1 MKAALYTGDKRLQIC
16 DVPTPEIGAADV
28 LVKVAACGVCHTD
41 LHYTDHG
48 TPTAKKPPL
57 ILGHEISGTIELAGA
72 SVKSLKT
79 GDAVLIPAVL
89 TCGSC
94 SQCRNGRENIC
105 ENMTMLG
112 NHMDGGFA
120 EFVRVP
126 AKDLCKL
133 PAELPLQDACII
145 ADALTTPYHAVIN
158 RARVRPGETVVV
170 IGCGGVGVNAVQLA
184 ASIGALVVA
193 VDIDDA
199 KLETAKRLGASLAV
213 NSKSPDAA
221 KEIRKLAGGGA
232 DVVFEIVGR
241 PVTQDLALSVVR
253 TGGRVLFVGYSPE
266 PATLQ
271 SGKIMFRELDVIGSL
286 GCRPVDY
293 PKVIELVRQ
302 KKVQLSPLISSRF
315 PLDRVND
322 AFDALRSGTV
332 LRTIVT
338 PN

>member
-1 MKAALYTGDKRLQIC
+1 MKAAVFTGDKRLQVTE
-16 DVPTPEIGAADV
+16 VPTPEIGPADI

-57 ILGHEISGTIELAGA
+57 ILGHEISGTVERLGA
-72 SVKSLKT
+72 AVKNFRP
-79 GDAVLIPAVL
+79 GDPLLIPAVL
-89 TCGSC
+89 TCGLC
-94 SQCRNGRENIC
+94 SLCRNGRENIC

-112 NHMDGGFA
+112 NHIDGGFA

-126 AKDLCKL
+126 AKDLCQL
-133 PAELPLQDACII
+133 PAELPLQDACVI

-170 IGCGGVGVNAVQLA
+170 IGCGGVGINAVQLA
-184 ASIGALVVA
+184 ASLGAIVLA
-193 VDIDDA
+193 VDIDEQ

-221 KEIRKLAGGGA
+221 KEIRKLTGGGA
-232 DVVFEIVGR
+232 DVVFEVVGR
-241 PVTQDLALSVVR
+241 PVTQDLALSTVR
-253 TGGRVLFVGYSPE
+253 TGGRVVFVGYSPE
-266 PATLQ
+266 PATLP

-293 PKVIELVRQ
+293 PKVIELARQ
-302 KKVQLSPLISSRF
+302 KKIQLAPLISSRF

-338 PN
+338 PQ